1 VAAAGSG
8 RIGAAWV
15 VPDPPAK
22 IKPAIPIANT
32 VRSIC
37 VSLFSM
43 VDPLFIEAVRTT
55 DQLKN
60 NTSRSMNGHSGR
72 NKMGARYYS
81 CHRADKRALPQSV
94 RLWHKNRIAPACR
107 RGDRVNGGMSLLA
120 QSGHYNPCDECPLSG
135 VKRASRG
142 VAERPLVT
150 QADINH
156 WRTSSALAHVQF
168 DNNIAACC
176 VSPAF
181 FLQQSCWRA
190 FSGTL
195 LLQSTVRR

>member
-1 VAAAGSG
+1 MAAAGSG

-107 RGDRVNGGMSLLA
+107 RGDRVNGGMSALGTNRTL
-120 QSGHYNPCDECPLSG
+120 QPW
-135 VKRASRG
+135 
-142 VAERPLVT
+142 RP
-150 QADINH
+150 
-156 WRTSSALAHVQF
+156 LAHVQRIPMS
-168 DNNIAACC
+168 NSITTLRLVACRLR
-176 VSPAF
+176 F
-181 FLQQSCWRA
+181 FTAIILAGIQRY
-190 FSGTL
+190 L